1 MTEDTPEKQPWAH
14 QVADEIEKLVNTAS
28 ITWGNAGNWRYPH
41 VVVLA
46 DFTLSLTGQ
55 DPMVIKQG
63 STAYFPEDPGEIASE
78 YRVKDTMEGQHE
90 AMVPASSVKVKRV
103 GDTVPDH
110 KTGPIQLM
118 CYEFFPY
125 AAMCAGLISPADFF
139 EGLSGEPRR
148 RYEDGSTS
156 WAAFFGLDPSQAP
169 KLELAA
175 LSDHQFGRGDVIV
188 LYTKGTGVHT
198 VIASG
203 LADPKAGP
211 LLYSLWHTP
220 GNHPG
225 CWPIAEITAGA
236 AKDDPIV
243 SFRAV
248 TPRKPAAQQL

>member
-28 ITWGNAGNWRYPH
+28 IIWGNAGNWRYPH
-41 VVVLA
+41 VVALA

-63 STAYFPEDPGEIASE
+63 STAYFPEDPDEIASE
-78 YRVKDTMEGQHE
+78 YRVKDTME
-90 AMVPASSVKVKRV
+90 
-103 GDTVPDH
+103 
-110 KTGPIQLM
+110 
-118 CYEFFPY
+118 
-125 AAMCAGLISPADFF
+125 ISPADFF

-175 LSDHQFGRGDVIV
+175 LSDHQFGRGDLIV

-203 LADPKAGP
+203 LTDPKAGP
-211 LLYSLWHTP
+211 LLYSLWRTP

-248 TPRKPAAQQL
+248 TPRKPAAQ